1 MPHGQQLGHEPPNK
15 TMRSQI
21 YSIEFCS
28 LSGCIRELVPGN
40 MAPNCG
46 LEDKEELTAAPWV
59 VLGRGRDVMFQKERQ
74 TMLKSCS

>member
-1 MPHGQQLGHEPPNK
+1 
-15 TMRSQI
+15 
-21 YSIEFCS
+21 
-28 LSGCIRELVPGN
+28 

-74 TMLKSCS
+74 AMLKSCS